1 VIDFINFYH
10 LRNSFDDYEFLSIVI
25 GMTSESL
32 VIDIGGDIYHLGSDS
47 SINFIYTDR
56 NKFMNTFKP
65 IQNEKKQITMDR
77 IKELLTRYFPYS
89 IVSKPDAVI
98 SFDSEKD
105 RQDVLFILNARLRQL
120 KNSLDENSSTLIQ
133 SRLQTYYDNI
143 NTIIKTIGSSKSA
156 SKTSKPIVTPTKLSN
171 NDIFQ
176 LILEFAW
183 YLNHPDKVPEELAN
197 DWETLSQN
205 LLQSRLSDIVQ
216 LISEE
221 KKKIGSTSSENPLNY
236 FEQINLK
243 EIITQNTLADAIG
256 KTKNQIVFPDTPSAK
271 SNKELIRRLVLALEM
286 KKYTEQP
293 TTMDKSGYP
302 MINPNSIKKI
312 EKQMIGNPMAGG
324 NQSTLDLPL
333 SIAMKPLFDY
343 FKVVYDPIYTMLEK
357 SISKY
362 MLSKNSNKTHI
373 LPQLLTL
380 LEICN
385 RLPEEKYGVYHINN
399 IDKNV
404 LAFYKVMVQDTKME
418 INSLQDDDEKEM
430 FRLRLFK
437 LPKVRLSTFS
447 KPRRNTTYYKKWSG
461 IPYIQFV
468 IVDENLTLPKQ
479 KNFLNIP
486 GRTEEMYNA
495 MNQFFKPSELYIV
508 VADSSGVINTDIP
521 MNVYEIDYNSVNI
534 QQGTVP
540 IDELKDNYFN
550 KPRKDKLELYLDQL
564 VTIDNNGIFNNAEL
578 SLSVF
583 IALKEYMPS
592 EEEKSE

>member
-1 VIDFINFYH
+1 MA
-10 LRNSFDDYEFLSIVI
+10 SQ
-25 GMTSESL
+25 SL

-65 IQNEKKQITMDR
+65 IQNEKKQITMER

-89 IVSKPDAVI
+89 IASKPDAVI
-98 SFDSEKD
+98 SFDTKKD
-105 RQDVLFILNARLRQL
+105 REDVLFILNARLRQL
-120 KNSLDENSSTLIQ
+120 KNSLDENSYTLMN
-133 SRLQTYYDNI
+133 SRLQTYYDNLE
-143 NTIIKTIGSSKSA
+143 TIIKTIGSSKTA
-156 SKTSKPIVTPTKLSN
+156 PKNSKSIVKPTKLSN

-176 LILEFAW
+176 LILEFSW

-197 DWETLSQN
+197 DWEKLSQN
-205 LLQSRLSDIVQ
+205 LLQSRLGDIVQ
-216 LISEE
+216 LINEE

-243 EIITQNTLADAIG
+243 EIIAQNTLQNAIG

-293 TTMDKSGYP
+293 TTMNQSGYP
-302 MINPNSIKKI
+302 MVNPNSIKKI
-312 EKQMIGNPMAGG
+312 EKHMIANPMAGG

-333 SIAMKPLFDY
+333 SIAMKPLFEY
-343 FKVVYDPIYTMLEK
+343 FKVVYDPIYSMLEK
-357 SISKY
+357 SISTY
-362 MLSKNSNKTHI
+362 MMSNNSNKTHI

-380 LEICN
+380 LEVCN
-385 RLPEEKYGVYHINN
+385 RLPENKYGIYHINH

-404 LAFYKVMVQDTKME
+404 LSFYKVIIQNTKME
-418 INSLQDDDEKEM
+418 MDSLVNDDEKEM

-437 LPKVRLSTFS
+437 LPKVRLSRT
-447 KPRRNTTYYKKWSG
+447 RRNTTYYKKSSE
-461 IPYIQFV
+461 IPYIQFF
-468 IVDENLTLPKQ
+468 IVNENLTLPKE
-479 KNFLNIP
+479 KNFLNVP
-486 GRTEEMYNA
+486 THSVEMYNA
-495 MNQFFKPSELYIV
+495 MDQFFRPSELYIV

-521 MNVYEIDYNSVNI
+521 MNVYEIDYNAVNI

-540 IDELKDNYFN
+540 VDELKDNYFN
-550 KPRKDKLELYLDQL
+550 QPRENKPDLYIDQL
-564 VTIDNNGIFNNAEL
+564 VTIDNNAIFNNAEL

-583 IALKEYMPS
+583 IGLKEYMPS

>member
-1 VIDFINFYH
+1 MA
-10 LRNSFDDYEFLSIVI
+10 SQ
-25 GMTSESL
+25 SL

-65 IQNEKKQITMDR
+65 IQNDKKQITMER
-77 IKELLTRYFPYS
+77 IKDLLIHYFPYS
-89 IVSKPDAVI
+89 IASKPDAVI
-98 SFDSEKD
+98 SFDTKKD
-105 RQDVLFILNARLRQL
+105 REDVLFILNARLRQL
-120 KNSLDENSSTLIQ
+120 KNSLDQNSSTLIKN
-133 SRLQTYYDNI
+133 SLRTYSDNLE
-143 NTIIKTIGSSKSA
+143 TIIKTIESSKSVR
-156 SKTSKPIVTPTKLSN
+156 KNSKPVVKPTKLSN

-197 DWETLSQN
+197 DWEKLSQN
-205 LLQSRLSDIVQ
+205 LLQNRLGDIVQ
-216 LISEE
+216 LINDE

-243 EIITQNTLADAIG
+243 EIIAQNTLENAVG

-293 TTMDKSGYP
+293 TTMNQSGYP

-312 EKQMIGNPMAGG
+312 EKHMIANPMSGG
-324 NQSTLDLPL
+324 NQNTLDLPL
-333 SIAMKPLFDY
+333 LIAIKPLFDY

-357 SISKY
+357 SMSKY
-362 MLSKNSNKTHI
+362 MISKNNKTHI

-380 LEICN
+380 LEVCN
-385 RLPEEKYGVYHINN
+385 RLPENKYGVYHIKN

-404 LAFYKVMVQDTKME
+404 LALYKVIIQDTRME
-418 INSLQDDDEKEM
+418 MDSLVNDDEKEM

-437 LPKVRLSTFS
+437 LPKVRLST
-447 KPRRNTTYYKKWSG
+447 KNDPRRNTTYYKKSSE
-461 IPYIQFV
+461 IPYIQFF
-468 IVDENLTLPKQ
+468 IVDENLAIPKE
-479 KNFLNIP
+479 KNFLNVP
-486 GRTEEMYNA
+486 THSVEMYNA
-495 MNQFFKPSELYIV
+495 MGQFFRPSELYIV

-521 MNVYEIDYNSVNI
+521 MNVYEIDYNAVNI

-540 IDELKDNYFN
+540 VDELKDNYFN
-550 KPRKDKLELYLDQL
+550 QPRENKPELYLDQL

-583 IALKEYMPS
+583 IGLKEYMPS

>member
-1 VIDFINFYH
+1 MA
-10 LRNSFDDYEFLSIVI
+10 SQ
-25 GMTSESL
+25 SL

-65 IQNEKKQITMDR
+65 IQNEKKQIMMER
-77 IKELLTRYFPYS
+77 IKNLLIRYFPYS
-89 IVSKPDAVI
+89 IASKPDAI
-98 SFDSEKD
+98 ITFDTEKD
-105 RQDVLFILNARLRQL
+105 KQDVLFILNARLRQL
-120 KNSLDENSSTLIQ
+120 KNSLDENSSILMNT
-133 SRLQTYYDNI
+133 RLQTYYDNLD
-143 NTIIKTIGSSKSA
+143 TIIKTIESSKA
-156 SKTSKPIVTPTKLSN
+156 ARKNSKKLTKLSN

-197 DWETLSQN
+197 DWEKLSKN
-205 LLQSRLSDIVQ
+205 LLQSRLGDIVQ
-216 LISEE
+216 LINEE

-243 EIITQNTLADAIG
+243 EIITQNTLENAVG
-256 KTKNQIVFPDTPSAK
+256 KTKNQIIFPDTPSAK

-293 TTMDKSGYP
+293 TTMNQSGYP

-312 EKQMIGNPMAGG
+312 EKHMIANPMSGG

-343 FKVVYDPIYTMLEK
+343 FKVVYDPIYSMLEK
-357 SISKY
+357 SMSTY
-362 MLSKNSNKTHI
+362 MISKNSNKTHI
-373 LPQLLTL
+373 LSQLLTL

-385 RLPEEKYGVYHINN
+385 RLPENKYGVYHINHL
-399 IDKNV
+399 DKNI
-404 LAFYKVMVQDTKME
+404 LALYKLIIQDTKME
-418 INSLQDDDEKEM
+418 INSLENDDEKEM

-437 LPKVRLSTFS
+437 LPKVRLST
-447 KPRRNTTYYKKWSG
+447 KNDPRRNTTYYKKSSE
-461 IPYIQFV
+461 IPYIQFF
-468 IVDENLTLPKQ
+468 IVDENLTMPKE

-486 GRTEEMYNA
+486 THSVELYNA
-495 MNQFFKPSELYIV
+495 IEQFFRSSELYIV

-521 MNVYEIDYNSVNI
+521 MNVYEIDYNTVDI
-534 QQGTVP
+534 LQGTVP
-540 IDELKDNYFN
+540 VDELKDNYFN
-550 KPRKDKLELYLDQL
+550 QPRDNKPDLYLDQL
-564 VTIDNNGIFNNAEL
+564 VTIDNNAIFNNAEL

-583 IALKEYMPS
+583 IGLKEYMPS

>member
-1 VIDFINFYH
+1 VN
-10 LRNSFDDYEFLSIVI
+10 RFDEYEFLSIVI
-25 GMTSESL
+25 GMASQSL
-32 VIDIGGDIYHLGSDS
+32 VIDIGGDIYHLGSES

-65 IQNEKKQITMDR
+65 IQNEKKQITMER

-89 IVSKPDAVI
+89 IASKPDAVI
-98 SFDSEKD
+98 SFDKKKD
-105 RQDVLFILNARLRQL
+105 REDVLFILNARLRQL
-120 KNSLDENSSTLIQ
+120 KNSLDQNSSTLIKN
-133 SRLQTYYDNI
+133 SLRTYSDNLE
-143 NTIIKTIGSSKSA
+143 TIIKTIESSKSVR
-156 SKTSKPIVTPTKLSN
+156 KNSKPIVTPTKLSN

-183 YLNHPDKVPEELAN
+183 YLNHPDKIPEELAN
-197 DWETLSQN
+197 DWEKLSQN
-205 LLQSRLSDIVQ
+205 LLQSRLGDIVQ
-216 LISEE
+216 LVNEE
-221 KKKIGSTSSENPLNY
+221 KKKVGSTSSENPLNY

-243 EIITQNTLADAIG
+243 EIIVQNTLQNAIG

-286 KKYTEQP
+286 KKYTDQP
-293 TTMDKSGYP
+293 TTMNPSGYP

-312 EKQMIGNPMAGG
+312 EKHMIANPMAGG

-343 FKVVYDPIYTMLEK
+343 FKVVYDPIYSMLEN
-357 SISKY
+357 SMSKY
-362 MLSKNSNKTHI
+362 MLSKNTNKTHI

-380 LEICN
+380 LEVCN
-385 RLPEEKYGVYHINN
+385 RLPENKYGVYHIKN

-404 LAFYKVMVQDTKME
+404 LGFYKVIIQHTKME
-418 INSLQDDDEKEM
+418 MNTLVNDDEKEM

-437 LPKVRLSTFS
+437 LPKVRLSRT
-447 KPRRNTTYYKKWSG
+447 RRNTTYYKKSSE
-461 IPYIQFV
+461 IPYIQFF
-468 IVDENLTLPKQ
+468 IVDENLTLPKE
-479 KNFLNIP
+479 KNFLNVP
-486 GRTEEMYNA
+486 THSVEMYNA

-521 MNVYEIDYNSVNI
+521 MNVYEIDYNAVDI

-540 IDELKDNYFN
+540 VDELKDNYFN
-550 KPRKDKLELYLDQL
+550 QPRDDKPELYLDQL